1 MTHTEKMKI
10 RNKIEHDIVLIKE
23 QIIDL
28 EEKVK
33 PIAPDCGLGRLTR
46 LEAMGEQDVAN
57 KILDE
62 SRVRLTR
69 LNNALQRIE
78 TPLFGICIECD
89 EEIGLGRMSIRP
101 ESVRCVACANNL
113 ALFALKVESNIIP
126 YRNSTKKG
134 DKRNEKQ
141 DLHETSETT

>member
-1 MTHTEKMKI
+1 MTTQEKSNIK
-10 RNKIEHDIVLIKE
+10 NKIKNDILTLNE
-23 QIIDL
+23 QIFTL

-46 LEAMGEQDVAN
+46 LEAMGEQDVNN

-69 LNNALQRIE
+69 LNNALQRID
-78 TPLFGICIECD
+78 TPLFGICIECE
-89 EEIGLGRMSIRP
+89 EEIGFGRMSIRP

-113 ALFALKVESNIIP
+113 
-126 YRNSTKKG
+126 
-134 DKRNEKQ
+134 
-141 DLHETSETT
+141 